1 MNVLKATKWI
11 TTSTGQINKLR
22 SDGFI
27 PAVLYGGG
35 KSNLNISLKTLH
47 LQDLIRTETFTS
59 KVFDLDIDGRPEKV
73 LPRDIAYDPVS
84 DEPIHIDFI
93 RIAKGLIL
101 TLEIPVRF
109 INSEKSPGLKKGGV
123 LNIVRR
129 KVELKCPTENIPH
142 EIVVNL
148 DNTEINTSLK
158 ISSVKLPENVV
169 PTITDRD
176 FVIATV
182 VAPTILVE
190 PEKVE
195 ETTAEGEVP
204 AEGAEGAEGAED
216 TVKTEEGKDK
226 TAKPSD
232 DKAKVT
238 SGDKSKTAKP
248 SDDKA
253 KITSGDKSK
262 PASKDS
268 KKK

>member
-1 MNVLKATKWI
+1 MNILKATKR
-11 TTSTGQINKLR
+11 TSASTGKVNKLR
-22 SDGFI
+22 SKGFV
-27 PAVLYGGG
+27 PAVLYGGK
-35 KSNLNISLKTLH
+35 KSNLNISLKKLH
-47 LQDLIRTETFTS
+47 LQDLIRTETFMS
-59 KVFDLDIDGRPEKV
+59 KVFDLDIDGNPEKV

-93 RIAKGLIL
+93 RITKGSIL
-101 TLEIPVRF
+101 TLEIPVKF
-109 INSEKSPGLKKGGV
+109 INSDKSPGLKKGGV

-129 KVELKCPTENIPH
+129 KVELKCPTENIPN
-142 EIVVNL
+142 EIVVDL

-190 PEKVE
+190 PKKVE
-195 ETTAEGEVP
+195 ETVAEGEVP
-204 AEGAEGAEGAED
+204 AEGAED
-216 TVKTEEGKDK
+216 TESTIKTEEGKDK

-232 DKAKVT
+232 DKAKAA
-238 SGDKSKTAKP
+238 SDDKRETAKP

-253 KITSGDKSK
+253 KAASGNKGK
-262 PASKDS
+262 AVNKET